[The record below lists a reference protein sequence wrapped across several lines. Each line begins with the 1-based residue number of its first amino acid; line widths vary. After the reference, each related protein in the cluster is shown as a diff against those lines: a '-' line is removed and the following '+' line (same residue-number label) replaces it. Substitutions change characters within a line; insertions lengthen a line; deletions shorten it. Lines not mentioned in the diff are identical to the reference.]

1 MLKGFKD
8 FLMRG
13 NVVDLAVAVIIGA
26 AFSLVIAGLRE
37 GLIDPLIAA
46 VVGKPNLESVGEFT
60 LNKAEFSIGL
70 ALAPLVNFVMIAAV
84 IYLLVVIPLNKVAER
99 RAREIEPET
108 KAPKEEVLL
117 LTEIRD
123 SLRARG

>member
-1 MLKGFKD
+1 MPKGFRD

-26 AFSLVIAGLRE
+26 AFSRVVAGLRE

-46 VVGKPNLESVGEFT
+46 VAGEQDLSQVGKFT
-60 LNKAEFSIGL
+60 WNKVDFSIGI
-70 ALAPLVNFVMIAAV
+70 PMTEVVNFLIISATV
-84 IYLLVVIPLNKVAER
+84 YFLVVIPLNKLAER
-99 RAREIEPET
+99 RARGIEPPS
-108 KAPKEEVLL
+108 KAPSAEVAL

-123 SLRARG
+123 SLRASS